1 MTLASLPGQKVYIA
15 FNPVASTYS
24 LQTSMTAPLSNA
36 YWTEVTAYDLSFS
49 TTSGKQHYLDR
60 MEASTLKMKLNGRDG
75 YFLNGTTNGT
85 GYVLSPRTPVAVT
98 ATWSGVTYPVFFGMI
113 DSIDEKTT
121 DQVNYDLEL
130 NCSDF
135 TKFLA
140 ETYMHSPEFWVTSA
154 AAYTEIVSWYRCNN
168 QTAVNVT
175 SAVGNGTTI
184 VYQAVNQFTVG
195 THVTVTGLG
204 GLATLNQSNAAI
216 TAVTAT
222 SFTISAAVTAVSS
235 GTGVAYNTFC
245 VDYRNNFNGQ
255 YVGAVSYPANGA
267 IIYDADGC
275 VDLANGT
282 QKGSGHL
289 LLNTYTTTM
298 GGIDLW
304 VLGQAIGGST
314 ITVVT
319 DGSGATTLTLRV
331 TAAGLLQVFD
341 GTTPYTSSVN
351 INDGYWHHVGLVS
364 DSSGILHLYADST
377 FTAMGSYT
385 GWKAASGLVI
395 GGSLNAQVDEVFIS
409 DASNNAGLVQH
420 VQFRFKAGSMLQTGF
435 PVTSN
440 KVSSGQRIAE
450 ILLIAGYGSYAGG
463 NFTGGTLTSP
473 AFMNLTA
480 NLYYISNAYQTPVA
494 FVDGV
499 ANQGYASV
507 EPYYWDSPVT
517 NMTALDLILQIV
529 DTDIGLFYQAPDGTF
544 HFFDQNYY
552 GTWTFTNGNPPT
564 TSWTTT
570 YTNPTAAQAW
580 TDDNTGSAIYWPNI
594 QITRDDVDVYT
605 TVKITPQAGI
615 DQIYE
620 NTLAEAQY
628 GKATLIKA
636 STVNSSLVAA
646 LSTAYFLG
654 HLFQKPLTRVQSVE
668 LHAETNSSVNIPIM
682 LGTKI
687 GDVVKLKR
695 TPPGAQT
702 TADPAGNTGYVYQ
715 NFAVESINHT
725 FSGEPGQWITSFTLD
740 PYPVRS

>member
-1 MTLASLPGQKVYIA
+1 MTLASLPVQKVYIA
-15 FNPVASTYS
+15 FNPNSGVYS
-24 LQTSMTAPLSNA
+24 LQSAMTAPLSNA
-36 YWTEVTAYDLSFS
+36 YWTEVTAYNLSFS

-60 MEASTLKMKLNGRDG
+60 MEASTLKMTLNGRDG

-98 ATWSGVTYPVFFGMI
+98 ATWLGVTYPVFFGYI

-121 DQVNYDLEL
+121 DQVNFEL
-130 NCSDF
+130 DINCADY
-135 TKFLA
+135 TKFLS
-140 ETYMHSPEFWVTSA
+140 ETYMHSPAFWSSNA
-154 AAYTEIVSWYRCNN
+154 ATGSEIVSWYRCNN
-168 QTAVNVT
+168 TTAVTVT
-175 SAVGNGTTI
+175 SAHSTGTTI
-184 VYQAVNQFTVG
+184 VYQSANQFTVG
-195 THVTVTGLG
+195 EHVTVTGLG
-204 GLATLNQSNAAI
+204 GLATLNQSNATI
-216 TAVTAT
+216 TAAT
-222 SFTISAAVTAVSS
+222 SSSFTITVSIAVTDST
-235 GTGVAYNTFC
+235 GTGVAYNTYC
-245 VDYRNNFNGQ
+245 VDYRGVFNGQ
-255 YVGAVSYPANGA
+255 YVGPVSYPVNGA
-267 IIYDADGC
+267 IIYDTDGC

-282 QKGSGHL
+282 SKGSGHL
-289 LLNTYTTTM
+289 ALNTYSTTM

-304 VLGQAIGGST
+304 VLGQSIGGTT

-341 GTTPYTSSVN
+341 GTTPYTSTVVV
-351 INDGYWHHVGLVS
+351 NDGYWHHVGLVS

-385 GWKAASGLVI
+385 GWKATSGLVI

-409 DASNNAGLVQH
+409 DASNNAQLVQH
-420 VQFRFKAGSMLQTGF
+420 VQFRYRAGSMLQTGF

-440 KVSSGQRIAE
+440 KISSGQRIAE
-450 ILLIAGYGSYAGG
+450 ILLIAGFGSFTGG
-463 NFTGGTLTSP
+463 DFTGGTLTTP
-473 AFMNLTA
+473 AYMNLTA
-480 NLYYISNAYQTPVA
+480 GLYYIANAYQTPQP
-494 FVDGV
+494 FVDGA

-529 DTDIGLFYQAPDGTF
+529 DTDIGLFYQTPGANF
-544 HFFDQNYY
+544 YFFDQNYY
-552 GTWTFTNGNPPT
+552 GTWTFTNGTPPT

-570 YTNPTAAQAW
+570 YTNPTAAEAW
-580 TDDNTGSAIYWPNI
+580 TDDNTGAAIYWPNL

-605 TVKITPQAGI
+605 SVKITPQAGV

-620 NTLAEAQY
+620 NVIQEPRY
-628 GKATLIKA
+628 GKSTLIKA
-636 STVNSSLVAA
+636 STVNSSLSDA

-668 LHAETNSSVNIPIM
+668 LHSETPGNLAIM
-682 LGTKI
+682 LRTNI

-695 TPPGAQT
+695 TQPGAQT

-725 FSGEPGQWITSFTLD
+725 FQADPGQWITTFTLD